1 MSGLTKEE
9 LRSALINHGVSALP
23 PHSAKKEE
31 LLALYEEHVAGLADA
46 AGEFS
51 SDEDV
56 SLYNNSPSKRS
67 SAASRKTKASAS
79 SKISKASS
87 KKNAVVTEENSLTV
101 DGVDIDG
108 LNDDDLFKMLKANGI
123 EVGPIVESTRPF
135 YKKKLALIIR
145 GGETNGTNGAVGGSE
160 EYSDTDLEAE
170 PAEEEPAIVV
180 EPRVSR
186 SSAKKAS
193 VSSKKSVNTAVPV
206 VSETFGVRQR
216 LVDEADSGPKVFTP
230 TPRRSI
236 HSYKVTETT
245 KQTITKKDGVE
256 TSRDV
261 QHSIVRSE
269 NGASTGGGGSRI
281 KSIALIF
288 LKLSLLAAFF
298 FVVYVVMTTPP
309 ADNGLPAIDDIEDA
323 VKTAQQAVP
332 EAVTKAEEAV
342 AQE

>member
-23 PHSAKKEE
+23 PLSAKKEE
-31 LLALYEEHVAGLADA
+31 LVALYEEHVAGLADA

-56 SLYNNSPSKRS
+56 SLYNNSPSKRA

-87 KKNAVVTEENSLTV
+87 KKNTVVTEENSLTV

-145 GGETNGTNGAVGGSE
+145 GGETNGTNGAMGGSE
-160 EYSDTDLEAE
+160 EYSDTEPEAE
-170 PAEEEPAIVV
+170 PAEEEPALVV

-193 VSSKKSVNTAVPV
+193 VSSKKSVNAAVPV

-216 LVDEADSGPKVFTP
+216 LMDEADSGPKVFTP

-269 NGASTGGGGSRI
+269 NGASTGGSRI

-323 VKTAQQAVP
+323 VKSAQQAVP